1 MNWITTSRIIRTH
14 SFPLGIALLVP
25 LLAFPAMATL
35 GGESAS
41 IQQDASHFKAQI
53 RMTQKQAYVV
63 HEMQTAGGATVR
75 EYVSSSGKVFGVA
88 WEGPVIPD
96 LQQVLGSYFARFQ
109 ATAQSRRRIYGPLV
123 IHEAGLVLE
132 STGHMTAYRGT
143 AYIPEMLPEG
153 VHADAIQ

>member
-1 MNWITTSRIIRTH
+1 LNTYALSQVLTLNQHFAIIGTLAWRAFQLSGQNTHGPWVHRNSGRKGSSMNWITTRRIIRTH
-14 SFPLGIALLVP
+14 SFPPGIALLLP

-88 WEGPVIPD
+88 WEGPD
-96 LQQVLGSYFARFQ
+96 S
-109 ATAQSRRRIYGPLV
+109 
-123 IHEAGLVLE
+123 
-132 STGHMTAYRGT
+132 
-143 AYIPEMLPEG
+143 
-153 VHADAIQ
+153 